1 MSDFRSS
8 LATIATAAVV
18 AISPA
23 YSADK
28 AVAPHENVTAQ
39 TRLKVA
45 NIRKEFPS
53 FKLSPDAQQC
63 LDGKLIDPDC
73 DSAIEGEA
81 DIYKKKQQVNA
92 ERQQVNAE
100 RQQVNAREQQVNA
113 REQQLLIVKE
123 AWTSIAVVIWLI
135 QLGLYIDF
143 DRIPSEKGDYMAIV
157 MADPATPTEI
167 KDLFTSFLKR
177 KKNNDHFTWKWDG
190 ERLIWY
196 AKQYLDRANVL
207 QSQITDATFK
217 EQISAMYIQ
226 ANTTYIAGREKLTKK
241 G

>member
-207 QSQITDATFK
+207 QSQITDVYSSEYNLYSRERK
-217 EQISAMYIQ
+217 
-226 ANTTYIAGREKLTKK
+226 TYQKRLIFA
-241 G
+241 